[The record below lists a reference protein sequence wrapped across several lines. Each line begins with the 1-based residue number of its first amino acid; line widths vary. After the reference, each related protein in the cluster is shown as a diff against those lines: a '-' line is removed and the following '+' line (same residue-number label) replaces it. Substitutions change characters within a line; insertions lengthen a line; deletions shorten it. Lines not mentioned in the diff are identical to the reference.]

1 MMRWRTPLALL
12 VLVLLGPLACYVP
25 PDDGIADGGRD
36 GRAQDDAGSEPA
48 EAQGQAA
55 QGQSPQRE
63 QDPEPEQGGWWSQPQ
78 PQPDARQE
86 TRGGAD
92 EVAALAQRARE
103 AYEGREYDRAV
114 QHLEQALEAAPERAV
129 LWQNL
134 AAVRYQQGHYQ
145 RAEELALRAVDT
157 GDDDL
162 AVMREAWWLVAAA
175 RMERG
180 DRSGARDAASS
191 ARRFG
196 EAGDGGL
203 GGI

>member
-1 MMRWRTPLALL
+1 MTRWRMFSALPA
-12 VLVLLGPLACYVP
+12 LVLLAPVACYVP
-25 PDDGIADGGRD
+25 PDDGIARSDHD
-36 GRAQDDAGSEPA
+36 TAEQADASRGDAPE
-48 EAQGQAA
+48 
-55 QGQSPQRE
+55 RE
-63 QDPEPEQGGWWSQPQ
+63 TEQEQEDQGGWWSQPQ
-78 PQPDARQE
+78 PAPRQE
-86 TRGGAD
+86 EDQTRGD
-92 EVAALAQRARE
+92 DVATLAQRARE
-103 AYEGREYDRAV
+103 AYEGRDYDGAV
-114 QHLEQALEAAPERAV
+114 RHLEQALDQAPEQGV

-157 GDDDL
+157 GDQDL

-180 DRSGARDAASS
+180 DRGGARDAAST

-203 GGI
+203 GGF